1 MAQKGKFLEI
11 KDYLNNHVADGK
23 GKAVPTGAVRSVW
36 MTLPPEPKN
45 KFDEVYPQVCLG
57 N

>member
-1 MAQKGKFLEI
+1 MAQKGKFMEI
-11 KDYLNNHVADGK
+11 KDYLNNHIDG
-23 GKAVPTGAVRSVW
+23 GKDKNVPAGAVRSVW

-45 KFDEVYPQVCLG
+45 KFDEVFPNVFLG